1 MGQTVDKRDSLT
13 WITIELSYLGETKV
27 EEGTL
32 ESTLR
37 NDLKVGSDFPVFL
50 PAATYHKHE
59 KAITIHLME
68 GYAFV
73 GSGLPDTMYFGLEKK
88 QYVEQVMST
97 VSGPNRIRTLST
109 IPNSYIK
116 NLRRQLQKLMASDIV
131 TNSVVRVTEGT
142 YRALEGKVM
151 GKRGDHAFVLIQL
164 RSIEIIAT
172 IPLGFLEVL

>member
-13 WITIELSYLGETKV
+13 WITLELTYLGETKV

-32 ESTLR
+32 DPTLR
-37 NDLKVGSDFPVFL
+37 NDLKVGPDFPIFI
-50 PAATYHKHE
+50 PATTYHKHE

-73 GSGLPDTMYFGLEKK
+73 GSGLSDVLYLALEKK
-88 QYVEQVMST
+88 PYIEQVMST
-97 VSGPNRIRTLST
+97 EAGPNRIRTLST
-109 IPNSYIK
+109 IPNSYIVK
-116 NLRRQLQKLMASDIV
+116 LRRQLRELVVSDISLNCTVKV
-131 TNSVVRVTEGT
+131 TDGT
-142 YRALEGKVM
+142 YRALEGKVLGM
-151 GKRGDHAFVLIQL
+151 RGDHAFVLIQL